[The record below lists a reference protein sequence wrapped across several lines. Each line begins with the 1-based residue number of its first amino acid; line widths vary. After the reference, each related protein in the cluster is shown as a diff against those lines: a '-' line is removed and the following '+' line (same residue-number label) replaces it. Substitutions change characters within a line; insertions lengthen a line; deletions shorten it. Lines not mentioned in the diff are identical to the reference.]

1 VEFPSRFQ
9 VVCLQTVF
17 DLYYHGETQ
26 PQAEDVPVSTKSAN
40 VSHSI
45 RTAVHSHDL
54 SVSILEQVRLLLR
67 GGSVVDW
74 YKLGFA
80 NEGVVRDFLRVNSFD
95 VDDPADEERVRML
108 FRLAH
113 EYLSDDLGYAIAD
126 HIWNPDS
133 VLTPFLIAS
142 NAVGEEQQAACI
154 LLKVVHTINHLQ
166 ARELRHNLPLPDA
179 EIFET
184 VEERVGG
191 RMEKLIDEGLPIAQF
206 AGGRKTLES
215 TLTKLLSKRRA
226 TAAEILDRLR
236 FRIIVN
242 TSTDI
247 PLVLA
252 RMIQTVLPFNY
263 VIPEE
268 STNDIVNV
276 RRYFN
281 SLATIDTE
289 RLKELQ
295 FDLALEETDPLR
307 RQFNE
312 CSAERFRMLNF
323 VVDLPIRVDH
333 VLERPEYEHLK
344 RLGHLVFVSVEFQV
358 FDRETFDYNERD
370 SDASHKAYKMRQKER
385 VRHRLE
391 IGLEVHNNALRS
403 QMLGLKRSEK

>member
-1 VEFPSRFQ
+1 
-9 VVCLQTVF
+9 L
-17 DLYYHGETQ
+17 
-26 PQAEDVPVSTKSAN
+26 
-40 VSHSI
+40 SI
-45 RTAVHSHDL
+45 A
-54 SVSILEQVRLLLR
+54 ILEQVRLLLR
-67 GGSVVDW
+67 GGSVIDW
-74 YKLGFA
+74 YKLGFG
-80 NEGVVRDFLRVNSFD
+80 NEDAVRDFLCVNKFD
-95 VDDPADEERVRML
+95 VDNPADEQRIRML
-108 FRLAH
+108 FRLGH
-113 EYLSDDLGYAIAD
+113 EYLSDDLGYEIAD

-142 NAVGEEQQAACI
+142 NAIGKEQQQACI
-154 LLKVVHTINHLQ
+154 LLKVLHTINHLQ

-184 VEERVGG
+184 VEEWVGD

-206 AGGRKTLES
+206 TGGRKTLES

-276 RRYFN
+276 RRYLN
-281 SLATIDTE
+281 SLASIDSDCM
-289 RLKELQ
+289 KELQ

-312 CSAERFRMLNF
+312 CSAEQFRMLNF

-333 VLERPEYEHLK
+333 VLERPEYEQLK
-344 RLGHLVFVSVEFQV
+344 RLGHLVFVTVEFQV
-358 FDRETFDYNERD
+358 FDRQTFDYNEQD
-370 SDASHKAYKMRQKER
+370 SDASHNAYKLRQKDR

-391 IGLEVHNNALRS
+391 FGLEEHNNALRS
-403 QMLGLKRSEK
+403 QILDMKRSEK